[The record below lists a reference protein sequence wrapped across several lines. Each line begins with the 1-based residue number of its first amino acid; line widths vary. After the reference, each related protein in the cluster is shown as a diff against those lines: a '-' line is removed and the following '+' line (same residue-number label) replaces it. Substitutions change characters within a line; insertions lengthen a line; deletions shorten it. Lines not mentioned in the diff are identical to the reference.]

1 MKINSM
7 SVITIKDNLATP
19 PKNKTKAEF
28 AECLTKELREAE
40 ESKDCLAKIQQELVD
55 LKALLSQI
63 TDIKTKKDV
72 S

>member
-7 SVITIKDNLATP
+7 SVITIKDDLATSP
-19 PKNKTKAEF
+19 KTKAEI
-28 AECLTKELREAE
+28 AECLSKELQEVE
-40 ESKDCLAKIQQELVD
+40 ESKDCLAKIQQKLVD